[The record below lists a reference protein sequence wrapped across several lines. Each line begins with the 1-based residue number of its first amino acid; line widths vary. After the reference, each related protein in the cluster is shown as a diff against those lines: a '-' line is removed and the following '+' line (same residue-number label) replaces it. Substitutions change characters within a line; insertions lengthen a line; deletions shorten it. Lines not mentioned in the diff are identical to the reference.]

1 MSKREKMR
9 SVSGKRKRVVRERV
23 GEIIIPPER
32 LVAQMTNDMRNLI
45 ILYRTTRCTVPYS
58 TRVHAPLLHE
68 EGEDN
73 DGTNNKRR

>member
-45 ILYRTTRCTVPYS
+45 ILYRTTRCTVQYS
-58 TRVHAPLLHE
+58 STCPPAA
-68 EGEDN
+68 
-73 DGTNNKRR
+73 RRGRG

>member
-9 SVSGKRKRVVRERV
+9 SVSGKRKRVVRKRV

-45 ILYRTTRCTVPYS
+45 ILYRRQDVSYS
-58 TRVHAPLLHE
+58 TRVHTLLLHE

-73 DGTNNKRR
+73 DEINNKRR